1 MRRELWAKREC
12 RMSKVDTAPQRPQP
26 GRIASARLIQS
37 AHTLADASGKVIL
50 KHFRKP
56 IPVDNKA
63 TAGHFDP
70 VTEADR
76 AAERVIRRHLKT
88 LHPDH
93 AILGEEM
100 GHSPG
105 TSPYTWVIDPID
117 GTRAFITG
125 MPLWGTL
132 IGLNYDGRAE
142 FGMMDQP
149 FTGERI
155 WSAPGATQWRGP
167 DSRTRR
173 VKTAACP
180 RLADARLTTTTPDM
194 FTDHRE
200 QATFA
205 HLKKSARLTRFGGD
219 CYAYCLLAAGHID
232 IIVECGLKPYDVV
245 ALVAIIERAGGVI
258 TTWDGQRPEA
268 GGRILA
274 CGDPRL
280 HAAALKITAAR

>member
-1 MRRELWAKREC
+1 MAKVATNRS
-12 RMSKVDTAPQRPQP
+12 RTPSD
-26 GRIASARLIQS
+26 RIAPTRLLQS
-37 AHTLADASGKVIL
+37 AHALADASGKVIL
-50 KHFRKP
+50 KYFRKP
-56 IPVDNKA
+56 LPVENKA
-63 TAGHFDP
+63 AAGHFDP

-76 AAERVIRRHLKT
+76 AAERVIRRHLKS

-100 GHSPG
+100 GHTAGS
-105 TSPYTWVIDPID
+105 SPYTWVIDPID

-132 IGLNYDGRAE
+132 IGLNYEDRAE

-155 WSAPGATQWRGP
+155 WSAVGATQWRGL
-167 DSRTRR
+167 DGRTRR
-173 VKTAACP
+173 VTTAPCA
-180 RLADARLTTTTPDM
+180 RIADARLTTTTPDM
-194 FTDHRE
+194 FTEPRE
-200 QATFA
+200 QEAFA
-205 HLKKSARLTRFGGD
+205 RLKKAARLTRFGGD

-232 IIVECGLKPYDVV
+232 IIVESGLKPYDVV

-258 TTWDGQRPEA
+258 TTWDGERPEG

-280 HAAALKITAAR
+280 HAAALKVIAQT